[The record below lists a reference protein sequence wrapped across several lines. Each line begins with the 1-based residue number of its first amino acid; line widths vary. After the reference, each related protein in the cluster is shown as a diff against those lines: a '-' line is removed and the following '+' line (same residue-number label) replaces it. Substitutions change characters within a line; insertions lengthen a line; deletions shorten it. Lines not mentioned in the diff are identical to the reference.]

1 MKTETI
7 STINTSQF
15 LAFNFFKRA
24 TPEIIIGLA
33 SALIVTATAWNLFDQ
48 KLVMSWVASTVVL
61 YLIRL
66 LNVRLPAENTITASR
81 YGLFVFLLLTGGILW
96 GAAGYAAVLQDSVLH
111 KSGILIWIVCLVFMV
126 TLIYSGSL
134 TLFFCFAIPAL
145 GLPVYALLSQT
156 SPWHPLVT
164 ILLIATGSFLFLLS
178 LIYRR
183 SFLDTL
189 EIRPK
194 YEQLI
199 EEHQSLQEES
209 DRLEVTLKTTIQ
221 KHQEIIS
228 NLKQA
233 SQNLDQCETRKE
245 NLVNTLKSTMK
256 NDPVTNLS
264 NRRGFLETINKEWQ
278 RAIRSRDPLTLAFI
292 KIDDFDAISKEN
304 DKSTVLSTLKK
315 VADSIRSHGR
325 RAGDLPAR
333 LDKADFALLLQGA
346 DAKNAARIIE
356 NVRSSIS
363 KMHLPRNS
371 KGEPVTIHAGVATL
385 VPNRKSQPEKLIER
399 VESAAYEAAFQ
410 GGDRVIS
417 FHAFNNI
424 EIIPW
429 NTEKSG
435 ELNETNF
442 QQKLLS
448 MGYNTKRETIPPRT
462 KFRDQSFVRPTL
474 FAVYSGI
481 FHLNIEGQIYEMK
494 RGSSMVMPEGISFN
508 AEVVGDSAVV
518 LYLEKR

>member
-1 MKTETI
+1 MKTDTAPMM
-7 STINTSQF
+7 NTSKF
-15 LAFNFFKRA
+15 LAYNFFNRA
-24 TPEIIIGLA
+24 TPEITIGLV
-33 SALIVTATAWNLFDQ
+33 SALIVAGTAWNQFEQ
-48 KLVMSWVASTVVL
+48 KVIMTWVACAVVI
-61 YLIRL
+61 YLIRFL
-66 LNVRLPAENTITASR
+66 IVRIPAENNITVSR
-81 YGLFVFLLLTGGILW
+81 YGLFVLFILTGGILW
-96 GAAGYAAVLQDSVLH
+96 GAAGYAAVLQDSVVH
-111 KSGILIWIVCLVFMV
+111 KSAILFWIVCLVFMI

-134 TLFFCFAIPAL
+134 TLLSVFAIPAL
-145 GLPVYALLSQT
+145 GLPLYALLTQT
-156 SPWHPLVT
+156 SPWHPIVT
-164 ILLIATGSFLFLLS
+164 IILSATGIFLFLLS

-183 SFLDTL
+183 TFLDTL
-189 EIRPK
+189 ETLPK

-199 EEHQSLQEES
+199 EDHQSLQEET
-209 DRLEVTLKTTIQ
+209 DRLEVNLKTTVQ

-233 SQNLDQCETRKE
+233 SQNLDQCESKKE

-292 KIDDFDAISKEN
+292 KIDDFDAIAKDN
-304 DKSTVLSTLKK
+304 DKSTVLTTLKK

-356 NVRSSIS
+356 NVRSNIS

-385 VPNRKSQPEKLIER
+385 VPSRKTHPEKLIER

-429 NTEKSG
+429 DTEKGG
-435 ELNETNF
+435 ELNEMNF
-442 QQKLLS
+442 QQSLLS
-448 MGYNTKRETIPPRT
+448 MGYNTKREVIPPRT
-462 KFRDQSFVRPTL
+462 KFRDQSFTRPTL

-481 FHLNIEGQIYEMK
+481 FQLNIEGQIYEMK

-508 AEVVGDSAVV
+508 AEVMGESAVV